1 MKGIYIHIPFCDY
14 KCNYCDFST
23 MTKQYNRVDE
33 YFRLLQKEITIYKNP
48 NEKIDTIYIGGGTPN
63 LVDSKYIKKIYTL
76 LNKCFDLQIKEFTIE
91 CNPEFVT
98 KEKIESYKSIGVDRI
113 SLGVQSFNDEYNR
126 FLGRGHKVTDVL
138 KSFDIIKHYIDN
150 ISIDL
155 IFGFPNQTLESL
167 DNDLNYI
174 RKLAP
179 NHVSWYNMILEPGT
193 KFYKDY
199 EDINRNDDIEYE
211 MYVKICKGLEDYNH
225 YEISNFAKDDFE
237 SKHNKIYWKD
247 ENYYGF
253 GLSSSGYINQKRYT
267 NEFFYPNYKRKII
280 NEQKPINFSENI
292 NLEKREFEFIITN
305 MRLKE
310 GLDLTEYNRKF
321 DIDLYK
327 NNKNMID
334 KWIKERLLTLENNH
348 LSFTNQGFFVS
359 NTFFIDILV

>member
-1 MKGIYIHIPFCDY
+1 MY
-14 KCNYCDFST
+14 KR
-23 MTKQYNRVDE
+23 Q
-33 YFRLLQKEITIYKNP
+33 IYKNP
-48 NEKIDTIYIGGGTPN
+48 NDKIDTIYIGGGTPN
-63 LVDSKYIKKIYTL
+63 LVDSKYIKEIYNL

-98 KEKIESYKSIGVDRI
+98 KEKIVSYKSIGVDRI

-138 KSFDIIKHYIDN
+138 KSFDIIKQYIDN

-167 DNDLNYI
+167 DNDLKYI
-174 RKLAP
+174 RKLTP
-179 NHVSWYNMILEPGT
+179 NHISWYNMILEPGT

-211 MYVKICKGLEDYNH
+211 MYLKICKGLEDYNH

-253 GLSSSGYINQKRYT
+253 GLSSSGYINQQRYT

-292 NLEKREFEFIITN
+292 DLEKREFEFIITN

-310 GLDLTEYNRKF
+310 GLDLKEYNQKF
-321 DIDLYK
+321 GIDLYK

-348 LSFTNQGFFVS
+348 LSFTDQGFFIS